1 MRVVTRGFFFPFYS
15 SANLSTIVCN
25 EDKVPLLLEKA
36 QLCKE
41 LKNLIKIGSSV
52 TQEEDKKAKDMGLN
66 LISMTNL
73 EVSGGIY
80 PEP

>member
-1 MRVVTRGFFFPFYS
+1 M
-15 SANLSTIVCN
+15 
-25 EDKVPLLLEKA
+25 PLLLEKA

-73 EVSGGIY
+73 EVSDGIY